1 MGMRGGRRLGE
12 AGWRALLG
20 RFAGS
25 GLGVAA
31 FCHREGAARVKI
43 VVASV
48 MQPIA
53 VWL

>member
-1 MGMRGGRRLGE
+1 MKPQITPQRILV
-12 AGWRALLG
+12 LYDS
-20 RFAGS
+20 FD
-25 GLGVAA
+25 GLQRSCGT
-31 FCHREGAARVKI
+31 ARVKI